1 MPYILLK
8 KLAVRN
14 SRKRTLGF
22 WRLLLISAIQWLN
35 LPPTPNSLIF
45 TFGLVSR
52 ILLFSLSLS
61 LSLLLLL
68 PPLFCY
74 SVFFAAA
81 RLALVNQLLE
91 ANYGNDNLGC
101 CCYCCCNTA
110 LELPLTLVRVAV
122 LFRRDASD
130 LLSVF
135 AFTFYRRRSVGRS
148 QQGCQIDAFL
158 MISGEK

>member
-1 MPYILLK
+1 MPYILIK

-22 WRLLLISAIQWLN
+22 WRLLLISAIQSLN
-35 LPPTPNSLIF
+35 LPLNPKFPYFHTWL
-45 TFGLVSR
+45 GLSYSP
-52 ILLFSLSLS
+52 I

-68 PPLFCY
+68 PPLFCC

-91 ANYGNDNLGC
+91 ANYGNDNLG